1 MELMDRSQ
9 LKKLTKAA
17 AHKASLTF
25 SVNGKDETFS
35 ANAVDATLR
44 EQFKLL
50 APDYK
55 GFRRNKI
62 LFMNLLKILLMKF
75 FPIRSCNN
83 MNNLLM

>member
-9 LKKLTKAA
+9 LKKLAKAA
-17 AHKASLTF
+17 SHKASLTF

-50 APDYK
+50 APD
-55 GFRRNKI
+55 
-62 LFMNLLKILLMKF
+62 
-75 FPIRSCNN
+75 
-83 MNNLLM
+83 